1 MSPSNINKQVITMK
15 KIAVL
20 IVGMFLMT
28 SGAYAQKACPKLIE
42 QFDKDVKVT
51 KAKAEDVT
59 KAKALRAEGEKAQKA
74 GTDDKCS
81 KALKDA
87 IKLVGGKI

>member
-28 SGAYAQKACPKLIE
+28 SGAYAKMCTKLME

-59 KAKALRAEGEKAQKA
+59 KAKALRAEGEKLHKA
-74 GTDDKCS
+74 GTHDKS
-81 KALKDA
+81 EKALKDA
-87 IKLVGGKI
+87 IKLVGGKV